1 MAQEQ
6 AKLNLLARVY
16 PIPKPVPL
24 DADPQQELSFQIALG
39 LGSGGSLA
47 HHLRGLQPSLAPDH
61 PGQLLLR
68 GLAEMRLS
76 PVDPF
81 LFGMQQGSASAHFFA
96 GRYDEALTWAKMAT
110 LSCHIYLEFLWC
122 LLHCGYDPTVGTLK
136 DPQRDV
142 RLVGSALAKQGFEV
156 LAAILDARRS
166 EILGAVRNLVRRL
179 NGAGPNAIGFVYYS
193 GHGAAE
199 KDTNVNYL
207 IPVDAREPGTAQFW
221 DES

>member
-24 DADPQQELSFQIALG
+24 DADSQQELSFQIALG

-47 HHLRGLQPSLAPDH
+47 HHLRGLQPSLAPNH

-81 LFGMQQGSASAHFFA
+81 LFGTQQGSAYAHFFA
-96 GRYDEALTWAKMAT
+96 GRYDEALTWAKMA
-110 LSCHIYLEFLWC
+110 LREQPHSHAALRIAAAS
-122 LLHCGYDPTVGTLK
+122 
-136 DPQRDV
+136 
-142 RLVGSALAKQGFEV
+142 SALAGRGSE
-156 LAAILDARRS
+156 AIDSAPTR
-166 EILGAVRNLVRRL
+166 
-179 NGAGPNAIGFVYYS
+179 
-193 GHGAAE
+193 
-199 KDTNVNYL
+199 D
-207 IPVDAREPGTAQFW
+207 
-221 DES
+221 